1 MYKTVKR
8 LKVLFFIAV
17 ITFMSCGKE
26 EIQPD
31 DDHPAT
37 GSDEIVYKHILKVGQ
52 DKEFKTVREASLA
65 AKDSTLIE
73 VDAGTYLG
81 DVTVWKQN
89 ELYIRAVGGEAV
101 LDADGK
107 HWNGKGIWEV
117 DGGNIKVEGFIFRN
131 VSVPDHN
138 GAGIRFVNGR
148 LTVENC
154 KFLHSECGILTANAG
169 GTLIVRNTEFGYMGY
184 GDGYSHNIY
193 VGRIDTFLMTA
204 SYSHHARE
212 GHLVKC
218 RAKFSLITNNR
229 ITNEN
234 DDNVYNSSY
243 ELDFPDGGTHIVTGN
258 IIQQS
263 VLSAN
268 TAIIAFAEEN
278 NQIWNEN
285 ALYMSYNTILNSK
298 TTTNPLFIPSSKTPD
313 KSIVMLNNLLSENI
327 ANPAEKVLSIDKGNQ
342 KYKKSDLNENYIP
355 SALLYES
362 LKNKTEPDI
371 NNYLSSKLKTG
382 GISLIP
388 AFEYV
393 HPCKTVLLKNP
404 PAIAGA
410 MQQSF

>member
-1 MYKTVKR
+1 MMKLNALFLIMISTLMACER
-8 LKVLFFIAV
+8 EVLVSA
-17 ITFMSCGKE
+17 
-26 EIQPD
+26 D
-31 DDHPAT
+31 DDHSAE
-37 GSDEIVYKHILKVGQ
+37 DNNEIAYNHVLKVGP
-52 DKEFKTVREASLA
+52 DKEFKTIREASLA

-73 VDAGTYLG
+73 VDVGNYPG
-81 DVTVWKQN
+81 DVTVWEQN
-89 ELYIRAVGGEAV
+89 DIYIRAVGGEAV

-117 DGGNIKVEGFIFRN
+117 NGGKIKVEGFVFRN
-131 VSVPDHN
+131 VKVPDKN
-138 GAGIRFVNGR
+138 GAGIRFTKGR

-154 KFLHSECGILTANAG
+154 RFLNSECGILTANQG

-204 SYSHHARE
+204 SYSHHAKE
-212 GHLVKC
+212 GHLIKC
-218 RAKFSLITNNR
+218 RARFSLILNNR

-234 DDNVYNSSY
+234 DNTYNSSY
-243 ELDFPDGGTHIVTGN
+243 ELDFPDGGTHIVVGN

-263 VLSAN
+263 VLSPN

-278 NQIWNEN
+278 NHIWEDN
-285 ALYMSYNTILNSK
+285 ALYMSHNTILNSK
-298 TTTNPLFIPSSKTPD
+298 TTTNPLFIPSAKTPN

-327 ANPAEKVLSIDKGNQ
+327 GNPAANILSVDKGNQ
-342 KYKKSDLNENYIP
+342 KYKRSDLNENYLP
-355 SALLYES
+355 AAQLYES

-371 NNYLSSKLKTG
+371 NRYLSGRFRTEG
-382 GISLIP
+382 FSLIP
-388 AFEYV
+388 ASEYV
-393 HPCKTVLLKNP
+393 HPCKIVLLKNP